1 MKHFSD
7 EGGARGE
14 EGEIPAPGFGTLTV
28 ATPLGTINFPV
39 MPGVE
44 CRGSAVVDPDGAV
57 KIHIIVEPHGSDPR
71 RHMVYSASRKTDPE
85 SVGSLGLL
93 GIKLLRGDGECDL

>member
-1 MKHFSD
+1 M
-7 EGGARGE
+7 
-14 EGEIPAPGFGTLTV
+14 GFGMLAV

-57 KIHIIVEPHGSDPR
+57 KIHIIVEPVGREPR
-71 RHMVYSASRKTDPE
+71 RHMVYRLLAADPSFSGVLTTLE
-85 SVGSLGLL
+85 
-93 GIKLLRGDGECDL
+93 LLRDDGEFNL